1 MKKPKVCDHGV
12 VSPHICD
19 ECVKAFAYSFHL
31 GDTAVS
37 IDMESDGEFLE
48 HMLTPDEFTGYCI
61 GTAAVLLRKVRKD
74 YSGEALRD
82 AILHLRVL
90 QDYLS

>member
-1 MKKPKVCDHGV
+1 LKKPKVCDHGV

-19 ECVKAFAYSFHL
+19 ECAKAFAYSFHL
-31 GDTAVS
+31 GDTDVPL
-37 IDMESDGEFLE
+37 DMESDGEFLE

-74 YSGEALRD
+74 CSVEALRD
-82 AILHLRVL
+82 AISYLKLL

>member
-19 ECVKAFAYSFHL
+19 ECAKAFAYSFHL
-31 GDTAVS
+31 GDTAVL
-37 IDMESDGEFLE
+37 INMETDGEFLE

-74 YSGEALRD
+74 YSGKALCD
-82 AILHLRVL
+82 AISYLRVL
-90 QDYLS
+90 QGYLS